1 MSCFLAPLHV
11 ASASILKHLFFPF
24 SLSLSHSLKMYLF
37 ILSFFFCFSFFVLV
51 LFSGLM
57 GVALS
62 FEARPK
68 SLECL
73 STVTVGRWM
82 TTHLS
87 FWGFYFR
94 LSVFFSFNWTDG
106 GRGENEE
113 KEEKERKVLVFNK
126 EEFLWAEP
134 DSSVGCW
141 TDSKARAVHLAD

>member
-1 MSCFLAPLHV
+1 
-11 ASASILKHLFFPF
+11 
-24 SLSLSHSLKMYLF
+24 
-37 ILSFFFCFSFFVLV
+37 
-51 LFSGLM
+51 
-57 GVALS
+57 
-62 FEARPK
+62 
-68 SLECL
+68 
-73 STVTVGRWM
+73 M

-141 TDSKARAVHLAD
+141 TDSKARAVHLADYQPASDALQHA